1 LSAPAQSRPYD
12 DPRSHRT
19 LHIMANASQISSATK
34 RAPLESAM
42 SNRFAKK
49 VEVMIELYCPSA
61 FVFAD
66 PVLLFDKYV
75 D

>member
-1 LSAPAQSRPYD
+1 
-12 DPRSHRT
+12 
-19 LHIMANASQISSATK
+19 MATASQISSATK
-34 RAPLESAM
+34 RAPLECAM
-42 SNRFAKK
+42 SKRFAKK
-49 VEVMIELYCPSA
+49 VEVMIELYRPSA